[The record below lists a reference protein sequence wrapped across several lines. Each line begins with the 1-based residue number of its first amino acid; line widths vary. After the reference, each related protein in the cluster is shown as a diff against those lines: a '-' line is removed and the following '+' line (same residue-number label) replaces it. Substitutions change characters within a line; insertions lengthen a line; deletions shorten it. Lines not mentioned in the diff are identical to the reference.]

1 MGKLLGLPSWVHHI
15 QEHTVQHMGRHMHST
30 KLKIEQMS
38 NIFFTKNAMKK
49 HTLQTRFWSSQP
61 ADISIQ
67 VHMLM
72 TCIKKQVCYYLS
84 SQAVHM

>member
-1 MGKLLGLPSWVHHI
+1 
-15 QEHTVQHMGRHMHST
+15 
-30 KLKIEQMS
+30 
-38 NIFFTKNAMKK
+38 MKK